1 MSTTLSVNRLPETA
15 NDRLK
20 RSFRPWLWN
29 SLVAATIAH
38 TGILFF
44 WPELQAAADE
54 FDMREITAI
63 EMPPE
68 ITLPSPPEQI
78 TRPANPVVSSAQ
90 IDENITIAVTTTEE
104 YLNTPLPAPRIRE
117 SVDLSNEPY
126 FTPMEVAP
134 DIRNRDAFR
143 RILQAAYPAMLR
155 DARIGGEVRLHFFIN
170 AEGIVE
176 TARVAVSSGQTQLDE
191 AALRVAPQIEF
202 TPALNRGERV
212 AVWVEIPIRF
222 EPE

>member
-1 MSTTLSVNRLPETA
+1 MSAAQSENRLPETA

-29 SLVAATIAH
+29 SMVAATVAH
-38 TGILFF
+38 ASVLLL
-44 WPELQAAADE
+44 WPELQAAPGD
-54 FDMREITAI
+54 FDMRELTAI

-68 ITLPSPPEQI
+68 VTLPTPPQQI
-78 TRPANPVVSSAQ
+78 QRPASPVVSTAV
-90 IDENITIAVTTTEE
+90 IDQDITIAVTTVEE
-104 YLNTPLPAPRIRE
+104 YLNAPLPAPRVQE
-117 SVDLSNEPY
+117 AVDLSETPY

-143 RILQAAYPAMLR
+143 RILQSAYPAMLR

-170 AEGIVE
+170 AEGVVE
-176 TARVAVSSGQTQLDE
+176 NARVAVSSGQSQLDE

-212 AVWVEIPIRF
+212 AVWVEIPIMF
-222 EPE
+222 VPE